1 MLNFLQRG
9 FRAVQRTQQAR
20 ADLWLLNNMSN
31 RELRDIGISRGEI
44 REHINGK
51 KSNRKTNQVS

>member
-1 MLNFLQRG
+1 MLNFLERSFKAIQK
-9 FRAVQRTQQAR
+9 TQQSR

>member
-51 KSNRKTNQVS
+51 KSNRKTKQVS